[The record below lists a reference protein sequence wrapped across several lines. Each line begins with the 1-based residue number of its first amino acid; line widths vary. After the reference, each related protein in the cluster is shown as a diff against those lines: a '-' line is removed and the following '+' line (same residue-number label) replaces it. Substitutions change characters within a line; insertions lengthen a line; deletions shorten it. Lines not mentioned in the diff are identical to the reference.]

1 MSRSNSQASTE
12 ETRATRIAAE
22 VRSDYEAAVAEVAQT
37 ARELNELSRQRACA
51 SAAPAVLRL
60 KT

>member
-1 MSRSNSQASTE
+1 MSKSDSPKSSDN
-12 ETRATRIAAE
+12 TRATTIAAE
-22 VRSDYEAAVAEVAQT
+22 VRSDYEAAVAQVTQT
-37 ARELNELSRQRACA
+37 ARELNELSRQRVCA